1 MNYQIISDGCCD
13 LTADV
18 IAKYNLHIVPFYISF
33 DYENYY
39 KEIEEMGIREVYDRM
54 VGNPDVFPK
63 TSLPS
68 VQNYVDVFTHYV
80 KQGIPVVCLC
90 FTIALSGS
98 YNSACNA
105 KEIVEEEYPDAKIH
119 VMNTMSGTVSQ
130 ALMVVEAGRMQQAGV
145 PYEQCV
151 EILHK
156 MKETSY
162 IFFSVGSLDYLKH
175 GGRIGRL
182 AGMAASALSL
192 KPLIVLDAGEV
203 TSGGVA
209 RSRKK
214 SYAKIMGLLKKYME
228 EHNQDVNEYVYKIGY
243 GYDIEEGES
252 FRQYVEKELRAM
264 GLQEETPVDS
274 LQIGA
279 TIAVHTGPHALG
291 IGCIRK
297 YEYYL

>member
-13 LTADV
+13 LTQE
-18 IAKYNLHIVPFYISF
+18 IIEQYKLRIVPFYISF
-33 DYENYY
+33 DQEHYY

-54 VGNPDVFPK
+54 VSQPDVFPK

-68 VQNYVDVFTHYV
+68 VQNYVDIFTEYA
-80 KQGIPVVCLC
+80 KQDIPVLCLC

-105 KEIVEEEYPDAKIH
+105 KEIVEEEFPNAKIH

-130 ALMVVEAGRMQQAGV
+130 ALMVMEAGKMQQAGID
-145 PYEQCV
+145 YEQC
-151 EILHK
+151 IDLLHK
-156 MKETSY
+156 MKESSY

-175 GGRIGRL
+175 GGRIGKL
-182 AGMAASALSL
+182 AGLAASALSL
-192 KPLIVLDAGEV
+192 KPLIILDAGEV

-214 SYAKIMGLLKKYME
+214 SYGKIMDMLKKYLV
-228 EHNQDVNEYVYKIGY
+228 EHQEDVNDYEYLVGY
-243 GYDIEEGES
+243 GYDIEEGER
-252 FRQYVEKELRAM
+252 FCQMMEKELKNL
-264 GLQEETPVDS
+264 GWQEDAS
-274 LQIGA
+274 LNKLQIGA

-291 IGCIRK
+291 IGCIKK
-297 YEYYL
+297 YDKYL

>member
-18 IAKYNLHIVPFYISF
+18 ISKYNLHIVPFYISF

-39 KEIEEMGIREVYDRM
+39 KEIEEMGIRDVYERM
-54 VGNPDVFPK
+54 VSNKDIFPK

-68 VQNYVDVFTHYV
+68 VQNYVDIFTEYAQKGVHV
-80 KQGIPVVCLC
+80 ICLC

-105 KEIVEEEYPDAKIH
+105 REIVLEDYPDAKIH

-130 ALMVVEAGRMQQAGV
+130 ALMVIEAGRMQRDGV
-145 PYEQCV
+145 DYEQCI

-156 MKETSY
+156 MKESSY

-175 GGRIGRL
+175 GGRIGKL
-182 AGMAASALSL
+182 AGLAASALSL

-214 SYAKIMGLLKKYME
+214 SYGKIIDMFKKYIIDKGE
-228 EHNQDVNEYVYKIGY
+228 DLNDYDFLVGY
-243 GYDIEEGES
+243 GYDIEEGEN
-252 FRQYVEKELRAM
+252 FRLMVNDQLHSM
-264 GLQEETPVDS
+264 GLVAEKKIEK

-291 IGCIRK
+291 FGCIKK
-297 YEYYL
+297 YENYL